1 MWRRIL
7 GLCLAFGLLSAL
19 CWPSPSPVPS
29 SSSVSLSQAEYDQI
43 EAAMES
49 AKESL
54 RRSNETIAD
63 QSRSLTRLWLL
74 SGALAVAV
82 VAESAALLVDALKK

>member
-7 GLCLAFGLLSAL
+7 ALCLAFGALSAP

-54 RRSNETIAD
+54 RRSNETIAS

-74 SGALAVAV
+74 SALLAGAV
-82 VAESAALLVDALKK
+82 VLEGVAQIRTAFK